1 MKQTNSLLK
10 LGQLKCADFSSL
22 LAVECVLQNLRTVK
36 SVKSVKSVEKVTA
49 L

>member
-10 LGQLKCADFSSL
+10 LGQLKCADFLSL
-22 LAVECVLQNLRTVK
+22 LVVECGLQNLCIVE
-36 SVKSVKSVEKVTA
+36 SVKSVEKVAA